1 MKISTSGLNLAAIAI
16 VGILVSAPGST
27 HTAYA
32 AAMETVTAAIAA
44 PIAMD
49 KTKGRHI
56 AAIMPSPSIDERALA
71 PEHPD
76 LDIVSGRRL
85 YANYGSVCHGV
96 NLEGEP
102 NWRQRKPNGLLPA
115 PPLDA
120 KERAWHHADKH
131 LFDIVKKGAAAGMGG
146 DCPSA
151 MIGFGELLQDRD
163 IRAVLAY
170 ITSRWPKDP
179 HRGRTATAKRTPT
192 NKSSVMVPKEP
203 AGHYNTRPAADPR
216 FSKYCWW

>member
-1 MKISTSGLNLAAIAI
+1 MMIMIRSTFAAIVI
-16 VGILVSAPGST
+16 VGIAVSAPGST

-44 PIAMD
+44 PVAMD
-49 KTKGRHI
+49 KTKGPHI
-56 AAIMPSPSIDERALA
+56 AALMPSPSIDESALA

-76 LDIVSGRRL
+76 LDIASGRRL
-85 YANYGSVCHGV
+85 YEDYCSVCHGV

-120 KERAWHHADKH
+120 KGHAWHHADKH
-131 LFDIVKKGAAAGMGG
+131 LFDIVKKGAAVRMGG
-146 DCPSA
+146 DYPSA

-170 ITSRWPKDP
+170 IKSRWPKDL

-192 NKSSVMVPKEP
+192 NKSSVMVPKELV
-203 AGHYNTRPAADPR
+203 GY
-216 FSKYCWW
+216 